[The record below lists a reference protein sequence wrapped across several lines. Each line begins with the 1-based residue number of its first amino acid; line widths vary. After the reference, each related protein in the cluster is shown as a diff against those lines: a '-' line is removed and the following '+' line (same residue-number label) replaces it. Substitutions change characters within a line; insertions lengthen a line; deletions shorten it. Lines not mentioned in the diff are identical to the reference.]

1 MLGVLVSGF
10 FSTVNVRKEF
20 FSLPVPPS
28 VSVSETERTVKKG
41 DPTTLRCDVTGD
53 IPLTITW
60 AKANRNLPLVNEDR

>member
-1 MLGVLVSGF
+1 M
-10 FSTVNVRKEF
+10 NVRKEF